1 MIITGS
7 ARSIIVKLA
16 YQSGFEAPLTI
27 TLLYLFGQSLS
38 LLVYRLQQQCLSN
51 DYTAL
56 NSENNGEHRL
66 QQRQSV
72 ATQEISIELTDSS
85 SGSSSAYSKVDV
97 HAVAAEE
104 SFQFTATKE
113 QSSCERKPN
122 YNDDESSS
130 SAINTRQYTE
140 PSTTAVSSMIEM
152 CTAAYDNEEEMPN
165 GSNHGLSPQSEQR
178 IQHKAQY
185 IPYYIRPAIPAI
197 FNLLNSALRWASL
210 VFIDASVSEMLISG
224 LELILSVIAA
234 RIIRKRIVSKS
245 RWMGVIIVAVGVI
258 IIERANSWKHQQK
271 HSLEEQQVDYND
283 INNATNRDENDNNNN
298 RSGAH
303 NVTIGVIL
311 IILQSILS
319 VLQDLFE
326 EIFMQATTF
335 PAMKMLGLEG
345 LYGFFIGLIIYSTI
359 ANKFGIEDIDNT
371 ISMVIHTPAIRWW
384 LLLLPFLFLL
394 TGIFN
399 IKATEVTSAMT
410 RNVWKNLRTVL
421 IWIIALCI
429 YYLGD
434 NAEYGEAW
442 HVPESFY
449 ILSGFFIMTCGI
461 VAYYWHK
468 SLEV

>member
-1 MIITGS
+1 MIVTGS

-56 NSENNGEHRL
+56 NSENNGEEHRL

-72 ATQEISIELTDSS
+72 AVQEISIELTESS
-85 SGSSSAYSKVDV
+85 DSSSAYSKVDV
-97 HAVAAEE
+97 HAVAEE
-104 SFQFTATKE
+104 SFQSTTKD
-113 QSSCERKPN
+113 QSSCEREPN
-122 YNDDESSS
+122 YDDDDESSS
-130 SAINTRQYTE
+130 SASDTRQYTE
-140 PSTTAVSSMIEM
+140 PSTAVSSMIEM
-152 CTAAYDNEEEMPN
+152 CTAAYNTEEEMPN

-245 RWMGVIIVAVGVI
+245 RWMGVIIVAIGVI

-283 INNATNRDENDNNNN
+283 TNATNSDEIDNNNK
-298 RSGAH
+298 SSAPH

-319 VLQDLFE
+319 VMQDLCE

-345 LYGFFIGLIIYSTI
+345 LYGFCIGLIIYSTI

-442 HVPESFY
+442 HVPQSFY
-449 ILSGFFIMTCGI
+449 ILTGFSIMTCGI